1 MLHLAATFLESS
13 GLFLAMICGAIA
25 LGYAFHLIKGIIA
38 APAGNERMR
47 MIAGAI
53 EEGAKAYLHRQVT
66 AISVIAGVITVLL
79 FIFKDAT
86 TALGFV
92 LGAVCSLAA
101 GFIGMRIA
109 VMANVRTAQGAT
121 VSRHK
126 ALQAAFN
133 GGAVTG
139 LLVVGL
145 ALLSVG
151 FFYIV
156 VNAFAG
162 AEKAVSSLVGV
173 ALGASL
179 ISVFARLGGG
189 IYTKAADVGADLV
202 GKVESNLDEDD
213 PRNPATIA
221 DNVGDNVGDC
231 AGMAADVFETYAV
244 SLIGAILV
252 GFLTIGAGAPVIYPF
267 LLGGVAIL
275 ASIAGVIYVNRT
287 TASPSNAL
295 MMGVLISAGISAVAF
310 FPITKL
316 MFPNGIQVRDVLTGV
331 EVSYSTNGLY
341 WAAVVGLLMTGAAVV
356 ITNYYTSTAY
366 SPVRKIAQ
374 ASETG
379 HATNIIAGLAVGQQA
394 TTLPVLCICLA
405 IWLSF
410 SAAGL
415 YGIAIAVMAMLAM
428 AGIIISLDAFG
439 PITDNAGG
447 IAVMSGLPKEVR
459 AVTDE
464 LDAVGN
470 TMKAVTKGYAIA
482 SAGLA
487 AIVLFG
493 SYFVDLKH
501 HLSSAE
507 SSLKL
512 TAAQIDHVLSF
523 SLRDPEVIIGLFL
536 GGLLPYLFSAFSMNA
551 VGRAAGAVVTEVRRQ
566 LAAHPGILKGE
577 DTPEYGACVDIVTK
591 AALKEMIIPALL
603 PVVAV
608 VGVGLFGAEGAK
620 MLGGLLVGTIV
631 TGLFMGISMTSS
643 GGAWDNA
650 KKYIEDGHHGG
661 KGSDAH
667 KASVTGD
674 TVGDPY
680 KDTSGPAINPM
691 IKVVNIVAIL
701 IIPIPVLMTVGRHP
715 LVARID
721 PTQTTKKA
729 PLDLRRL
736 FCVGASRSALALA
749 DLFLLCLAILVE
761 AADVTGEF
769 LFEFEHLVEL
779 SGGLRFGDLVFQ
791 EKLPLSDLRFVS
803 GVDFGDFRFL
813 LFVQF
818 SSGCLLLQSLH
829 GEFVCAF
836 HSS

>member
-1 MLHLAATFLESS
+1 MFTLAVSPFETY
-13 GLFLAMICGAIA
+13 GLNLAIVCA
-25 LGYAFHLIKGIIA
+25 LIGLGFAFYLIKTILA
-38 APAGNERMR
+38 SSAGNERMQQ
-47 MIAGAI
+47 IAGAI
-53 EEGAKAYLHRQVT
+53 EEGAKAYLGRQVRSI
-66 AISVIAGVITVLL
+66 AVIAVVIMILL
-79 FIFKDAT
+79 AIFKDLP
-86 TALGFV
+86 TACGFV

-109 VMANVRTAQGAT
+109 VIANVRTTQGAT

-126 ALQAAFN
+126 AMQAAFN

-139 LLVVGL
+139 MLVVGL
-145 ALLSVG
+145 ALLSVATFWMLMWKLNPG
-151 FFYIV
+151 
-156 VNAFAG
+156 
-162 AEKAVSSLVGV
+162 KAVSSLVGV

-244 SLIGAILV
+244 SLIGTVLV
-252 GFLTIGAGAPVIYPF
+252 GALTAGMGAPVIYPF
-267 LLGGVAIL
+267 VLGGVAIIG
-275 ASIAGVIYVNRT
+275 SIIGMLYVNYT
-287 TASPSNAL
+287 NAKPANAL
-295 MMGVLISAGISAVAF
+295 MGGVLIAALVSAVGFWPVTQSMFSEGLVVFDALTGLKATYSAGGVYLSA
-310 FPITKL
+310 I
-316 MFPNGIQVRDVLTGV
+316 I
-331 EVSYSTNGLY
+331 
-341 WAAVVGLLMTGAAVV
+341 GLLMTGAAVL

-366 SPVRKIAQ
+366 APVRKIAD
-374 ASETG
+374 ASVTG
-379 HATNIIAGLAVGQQA
+379 HATNIIAGLAVGMHA
-394 TTLPVLCICLA
+394 TALPVICIGA
-405 IWLSF
+405 SIWCSHA
-410 SAAGL
+410 AAGL
-415 YGIAIAVMAMLAM
+415 YGIAVAVMAMLAM

-447 IAVMSGLPKEVR
+447 IAVMSGLPKNVR

-493 SYFVDLKH
+493 SYYVDLKY
-501 HLSSAE
+501 HLSSPQ
-507 SSLKL
+507 SKL
-512 TAAQIDHVLSF
+512 HLDPAQIADALSF
-523 SLRDPEVIIGLFL
+523 SLKDPKVMIGLFI

-566 LAAHPGILKGE
+566 LQLKPGILRGE
-577 DTPEYGACVDIVTK
+577 DTPDYGTCVDIVTK
-591 AALKEMIIPALL
+591 AALKEMIVPALL
-603 PVVAV
+603 PVLAVLLVAMV
-608 VGVGLFGAEGAK
+608 PDGMK
-620 MLGGLLVGTIV
+620 ILGGVLVGSIV

-650 KKYIEDGHHGG
+650 KKYIEEGHHGG
-661 KGSDAH
+661 KGSEAH

-701 IIPIPVLMTVGRHP
+701 IIPI
-715 LVARID
+715 
-721 PTQTTKKA
+721 
-729 PLDLRRL
+729 
-736 FCVGASRSALALA
+736 F
-749 DLFLLCLAILVE
+749 F
-761 AADVTGEF
+761 
-769 LFEFEHLVEL
+769 
-779 SGGLRFGDLVFQ
+779 
-791 EKLPLSDLRFVS
+791 
-803 GVDFGDFRFL
+803 
-813 LFVQF
+813 
-818 SSGCLLLQSLH
+818 
-829 GEFVCAF
+829 
-836 HSS
+836 

>member
-1 MLHLAATFLESS
+1 
-13 GLFLAMICGAIA
+13 
-25 LGYAFHLIKGIIA
+25 LIKTIMA
-38 APAGNERMR
+38 SPAGNERMKQ
-47 MIAGAI
+47 IAGAI
-53 EEGAKAYLHRQVT
+53 EEGAKAYLGRQVRS
-66 AISVIAGVITVLL
+66 ISVVAVLVAVL
-79 FIFKDAT
+79 VAWFKDMP
-86 TALGFV
+86 TAVGFV

-101 GFIGMRIA
+101 GFIGMRLA
-109 VMANVRTAQGAT
+109 VVANVRTAQGAT
-121 VSRHK
+121 ESRKK

-151 FFYIV
+151 IFWAVMSKI
-156 VNAFAG
+156 NPD
-162 AEKAVSSLVGV
+162 KAISSLVGV
-173 ALGASL
+173 ALGSSL

-244 SLIGAILV
+244 TLIGTVLV
-252 GFLTIGAGAPVIYPF
+252 GALTAGLGAPVVYPF
-267 LLGGVAIL
+267 VLGGLAIL
-275 ASIAGVIYVNRT
+275 ASIAGIIFVNMT
-287 TASPSNAL
+287 NAKPGTAL
-295 MMGVLISAGISAVAF
+295 MGGVLLSAAICAAVFYPVTCA
-310 FPITKL
+310 
-316 MFPNGIQVRDVLTGV
+316 MFPEGLKTQDVLGV
-331 EVSYSTNGLY
+331 GGATYTAGSIYF
-341 WAAVVGLLMTGAAVV
+341 AAVIGLLMTGAAVL
-356 ITNYYTSTAY
+356 ITNYYTSTEY
-366 SPVRKIAQ
+366 SPVRKIAK

-379 HATNIIAGLAVGQQA
+379 HATNIIAGLGMGMHA
-394 TTLPVLCICLA
+394 TALPVGCIA
-405 IWLSF
+405 ASIWLSYG
-410 SAAGL
+410 AAGL
-415 YGIAIAVMAMLAM
+415 YGISIAVMAMLAM

-459 AVTDE
+459 AITDD

-501 HLSSAE
+501 HLE
-507 SSLKL
+507 SPLSHLKLNPEQIEDVLAFSLK
-512 TAAQIDHVLSF
+512 
-523 SLRDPEVIIGLFL
+523 DPKVMIGLFI

-566 LAAHPGILKGE
+566 LAAKPGILRGE
-577 DTPEYGACVDIVTK
+577 DTPDYGTCVDIVTK
-591 AALKEMIIPALL
+591 AALREMIVPALI

-608 VGVGLFGAEGAK
+608 VLVGSFGMEGAK
-620 MLGGLLVGTIV
+620 MLGGVLVGSIV
-631 TGLFMGISMTSS
+631 TGLFMGIAMTSS

-650 KKYIEDGHHGG
+650 KKYIEEGHHGG
-661 KGSDAH
+661 KGSEAH
-667 KASVTGD
+667 KAAVTGD

-701 IIPIPVLMTVGRHP
+701 IIPI
-715 LVARID
+715 
-721 PTQTTKKA
+721 
-729 PLDLRRL
+729 
-736 FCVGASRSALALA
+736 F
-749 DLFLLCLAILVE
+749 F
-761 AADVTGEF
+761 
-769 LFEFEHLVEL
+769 
-779 SGGLRFGDLVFQ
+779 
-791 EKLPLSDLRFVS
+791 
-803 GVDFGDFRFL
+803 
-813 LFVQF
+813 
-818 SSGCLLLQSLH
+818 
-829 GEFVCAF
+829 
-836 HSS
+836 